1 MVRKDLQVLALAF
14 AEKKQKRKTL
24 KEETTRRGKVK
35 RVEPPCVSALAPPL
49 DPSVTAEE
57 SER

>member
-1 MVRKDLQVLALAF
+1 MCRTRAEWRERTCGSALAF
-14 AEKKQKRKTL
+14 GENL

-35 RVEPPCVSALAPPL
+35 RVEPPCVSALAPV
-49 DPSVTAEE
+49 DPRVTAEE